1 MKLDLKSL
9 YKQKIIPSLIEEFGY
24 KNIEQVPK
32 LIKISLNRG
41 VGEASKN
48 SKALDSS
55 LAELGLIVGQQP
67 IINLASKS
75 VAGFKIRSDMPIGTS
90 VTLRKDQMYT
100 FLTKLIHI
108 VLPRI
113 RDFRGVNFN
122 GFDGHGNY
130 NLGLNEQLIFPEIAY
145 DDVTQIRGLDISIVT
160 TAKTDEEA
168 RALLKSFGMPFTAV

>member
-9 YKQKIIPSLIEEFGY
+9 YKKKIVPSLIEEFGY

-32 LIKISLNRG
+32 LVKISVNRG
-41 VGEASKN
+41 VGEAAKN
-48 SKALDSS
+48 SKELDSS
-55 LAELGLIVGQQP
+55 IDELRLILGQQP
-67 IINLASKS
+67 TTNKATKS
-75 VAGFKIRSDMPIGTS
+75 VAGFKIRDGMAIGTS
-90 VTLRKDQMYT
+90 ATLRKDQMYT

-113 RDFRGVNFN
+113 RDFRGINPN
-122 GFDGHGNY
+122 GFDGRGNY
-130 NLGLNEQLIFPEIAY
+130 NLGLKEQLIFPEVSY